1 MPMSKQSKLILLNK
15 KKKIFILFDQ
25 YNRLD
30 DTRKKTN
37 RMVENIA
44 IFSQIILAGYWFVI
58 FHYSFFWSEIIIY
71 CIHFFFINKTFHNN
85 DMVYILLKII

>member
-1 MPMSKQSKLILLNK
+1 MSKQSKLILLNK

-44 IFSQIILAGYWFVI
+44 IFSQIILAGY
-58 FHYSFFWSEIIIY
+58 
-71 CIHFFFINKTFHNN
+71 
-85 DMVYILLKII
+85 